1 MEVRPSI
8 DKTFTIVTEIVK
20 GNGLRWGECVRR
32 ACLEEL
38 VEVMQQRFN
47 ELVTEQLET
56 MDKLLYLQSEIE
68 RCQELEKELIEL
80 QEMTRVECLQQE
92 ILSKKKELR
101 EIQQMFQRQTDEVI
115 LSYQKEQSSV
125 TT

>member
-1 MEVRPSI
+1 
-8 DKTFTIVTEIVK
+8 
-20 GNGLRWGECVRR
+20 
-32 ACLEEL
+32 
-38 VEVMQQRFN
+38 
-47 ELVTEQLET
+47 

-68 RCQELEKELIEL
+68 RCQELEEELVGL
-80 QEMTRVECLQQE
+80 QEMTRVESLQKE
-92 ILSKKKELR
+92 ILLKKKELR

>member
-1 MEVRPSI
+1 LFRGV
-8 DKTFTIVTEIVK
+8 
-20 GNGLRWGECVRR
+20 
-32 ACLEEL
+32 

-68 RCQELEKELIEL
+68 RCQELEEELLQL
-80 QEMTRVECLQQE
+80 QEMTKVESIKRE
-92 ILSKKKELR
+92 IASKKKELK
-101 EIQQMFQRQTDEVI
+101 EIQKMFQKQTDEVI
-115 LSYQKEQSSV
+115 RSYQKEQNSV

>member
-1 MEVRPSI
+1 MH
-8 DKTFTIVTEIVK
+8 
-20 GNGLRWGECVRR
+20 
-32 ACLEEL
+32 
-38 VEVMQQRFN
+38 QRFN

-68 RCQELEKELIEL
+68 RCQELEEELMKL
-80 QEMTRVECLQQE
+80 QEMTKVESLQKE

-101 EIQQMFQRQTDEVI
+101 EIQQVFERQTDEVI

>member
-1 MEVRPSI
+1 MI
-8 DKTFTIVTEIVK
+8 
-20 GNGLRWGECVRR
+20 
-32 ACLEEL
+32 
-38 VEVMQQRFN
+38 QQRFN

-68 RCQELEKELIEL
+68 RCQELEEELVGL
-80 QEMTRVECLQQE
+80 QEMTRVESLQKE
-92 ILSKKKELR
+92 ILLKKKELR

>member
-1 MEVRPSI
+1 
-8 DKTFTIVTEIVK
+8 
-20 GNGLRWGECVRR
+20 
-32 ACLEEL
+32 
-38 VEVMQQRFN
+38 MQQRFN